1 MLSTY
6 VKKGLIVLVATG
18 FISTSSFAAYHYRT
32 NTTHCAN
39 GYCKHVVVKKNCR
52 GGQCHTYRHWNAWHR

>member
-1 MLSTY
+1 MFSNYIKKALVVIIASGFVST
-6 VKKGLIVLVATG
+6 
-18 FISTSSFAAYHYRT
+18 SFAAYHYRT
-32 NTTHCAN
+32 NTTHCQN